1 MLDRWK
7 FRLHGR
13 GRMLLLWMLE
23 HPLLPIDLL
32 HRIVVLLHRI
42 VVLLHGSVVGCEVE
56 RKGVSI
62 SVWRK
67 PDRTRE
73 LILDFPFS
81 LFKENRSPGK
91 KSLLA
96 VLPPAIQ
103 AAIEAGWDPDSRGC
117 TFRFNVPETAED

>member
-1 MLDRWK
+1 MLFPIKLVRMTKKAIEADKIAMGDEEYSWR
-7 FRLHGR
+7 FR
-13 GRMLLLWMLE
+13 
-23 HPLLPIDLL
+23 
-32 HRIVVLLHRI
+32 
-42 VVLLHGSVVGCEVE
+42 HGSVVGYEVD

-67 PDRTRE
+67 QERTRE

-81 LFKENRSPGK
+81 LFAKNRSPGK
-91 KSLLA
+91 KALLA

-117 TFRFNVPETAED
+117 TFRFNVPETAEG

>member
-1 MLDRWK
+1 MLFPIKLVRMTKKATAADKIVISDEEYSWR
-7 FRLHGR
+7 FR
-13 GRMLLLWMLE
+13 
-23 HPLLPIDLL
+23 
-32 HRIVVLLHRI
+32 
-42 VVLLHGSVVGCEVE
+42 HGSVVGCEVE

-103 AAIEAGWDPDSRGC
+103 AAIEAGWDPDSRGS
-117 TFRFNVPETAED
+117 TFRFNVPNTAEE